1 MIIKKGDKG
10 VLVEQIQQ
18 NLLQLGYYIGKR
30 VDGDFGQNTH
40 NAVLQYQKDNNLK
53 PFDGIVGATTAGHL
67 GIQLGLQPSDMY
79 QLTERCVERLK
90 GIHPDLVKVV
100 ERAIQLTPVQFK
112 VGEGL
117 RTLTRQ
123 KELMKQGATQT
134 MNSRHLT
141 GHAVDLHAYVNGT
154 VSWDWKYYYQIEE
167 AVKQAAKELKVSIEW
182 GGDWKSFKDG
192 PHWQL
197 PWNKYPK

>member
-1 MIIKKGDKG
+1 MILLLKG
-10 VLVEQIQQ
+10 VNASKEVKQLQT
-18 NLLQLGYYIGKR
+18 LLKTLGYYSGRI
-30 VDGDFGQNTH
+30 DGVFGTGTEK
-40 NAVLQYQKDNNLK
+40 AVIQYQKDNGLT
-53 PFDGIVGATTAGHL
+53 PDGKVGKATAGR
-67 GIQLGLQPSDMY
+67 IGLHTGLEVSDEFA
-79 QLTERCVERLK
+79 LNDASKKRLK

-100 ERAIQLTPVQFK
+100 EHAIRISTIQFQ

-117 RTLTRQ
+117 RTAARQ
-123 KELMKQGATQT
+123 KELMASGATQT
-134 MNSRHLT
+134 LNSRHLT
-141 GHAVDLHAYVNGT
+141 GHAVDLFAYPDGKL
-154 VSWDWKYYYQIEE
+154 SWDWKYYYQIEE

>member
-1 MIIKKGDKG
+1 MMQYSKGSKSSIVKD
-10 VLVEQIQQ
+10 IQTA
-18 NLLQLGYYIGKR
+18 LKQLGYYHSSI
-30 VDGDFGQNTH
+30 DGDFGLGTEK
-40 NAVLQYQKDNNLK
+40 AVTTYQKDNGLI
-53 PFDGIVGATTAGHL
+53 PDGIVGKNTAAHL
-67 GIQLGLQPSDMY
+67 GVQIGLKETNQFKLSEQCY
-79 QLTERCVERLK
+79 ERLK

-112 VGEGL
+112 VGEGM

>member
-1 MIIKKGDKG
+1 MNIKKGDKG
-10 VLVEQIQQ
+10 ALVEQIQQ

-30 VDGDFGQNTH
+30 VDGEFGQNTH

-67 GIQLGLQPSDMY
+67 GIKLGLQPSDMY
-79 QLTERCVERLK
+79 QLTERCKKRLK
-90 GIHPDLVKVV
+90 DLHPDLVKVV
-100 ERAIQLTPVQFK
+100 EAAIRISPIQFQ

-117 RTLTRQ
+117 RTAARQ
-123 KELMKQGATQT
+123 KELMASGATQT
-134 MNSRHLT
+134 LNSRHLT
-141 GHAVDLHAYVNGT
+141 GHAVDLFAYPEGKL
-154 VSWDWKYYYQIEE
+154 SWDWKYYYQIEE
-167 AVKQAAKELKVSIEW
+167 AVKQAAHNLKIPIEW
-182 GGDWKSFKDG
+182 GGDWRSFKDG

>member
-1 MIIKKGDKG
+1 MQYSKGSKALII
-10 VLVEQIQQ
+10 EEIQTA
-18 NLLQLGYYIGKR
+18 LKQLGYYNGLI
-30 VDGDFGQNTH
+30 DGVFGSGTE
-40 NAVLQYQKDNNLK
+40 NAVKAYQKDNGLIS
-53 PFDGIVGATTAGHL
+53 DGIVGVTTAGHL

-117 RTLTRQ
+117 RTLARQ